1 MKRICLLGLLLVFL
15 IAASSCSDDEIYF
28 TQDEIVQ
35 GDIISGKQVELKHN
49 RLLIYTEQGASVNVQ
64 GAKGQIHAVSSNE
77 KVVTVST
84 STDSKRSVYVT
95 SKAIGE
101 AVVTVTDEE
110 GNSSCFTV
118 EVKDVEELWTP
129 KHLFVVSSDRQCV
142 VKGATAAD
150 SAAIAADAL
159 AKATE
164 AKFVIKERAI
174 IAFDVSKRLYAYD
187 QEDHLLFRGYMKLEQ
202 KGEGWAELIISDQ
215 TQLIGCYQGNT
226 TSGLPILIREMTDL
240 YQTAYPQVTKV
251 QVYLPVK
258 SLQ

>member
-35 GDIISGKQVELKHN
+35 GDIISGKQVELKDN

-110 GNSSCFTV
+110 GNNSWFTV
-118 EVKDVEELWTP
+118 EVRDVEELWTP
-129 KHLFVVSSDRQCV
+129 KSVLMVNSDKRCV
-142 VKGATAAD
+142 VEGVTAAD
-150 SAAIAADAL
+150 SAAIAVDAL
-159 AKATE
+159 SKVAE
-164 AKFVIKERAI
+164 VKFVVKERVV
-174 IAFDVSKRLYAYD
+174 FPFGSSKRLYAYD
-187 QEDHLLFRGYMKLEQ
+187 KEDNLLFQGYMKLEQ
-202 KGEGWAELIISDQ
+202 KGEGWAELSVSYQD
-215 TQLIGCYQGNT
+215 QLINSYQVNT
-226 TSGLPILIREMTDL
+226 TSGFPILMKEMTDL
-240 YQTAYPQVTKV
+240 YQSAYPQVTKV